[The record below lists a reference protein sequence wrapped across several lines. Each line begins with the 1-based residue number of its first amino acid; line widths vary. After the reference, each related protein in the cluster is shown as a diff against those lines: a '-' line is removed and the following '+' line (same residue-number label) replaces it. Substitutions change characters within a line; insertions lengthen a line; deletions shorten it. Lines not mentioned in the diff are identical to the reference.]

1 MQRTTAKLEETA
13 LSAQVPSC
21 SHMVAVGARAAPS
34 GCRILAT
41 QDGRRDVLALTV
53 SNWGQAGGT
62 DREPGLRGGGR
73 RLGTGAQLGGQIP
86 ASFLPSFQGSAVCP
100 PHTRGP
106 GAEPRVCR
114 EARHSHSLRARGW
127 QGPSAPPG
135 RSCGAPAQPSP
146 RDPSP
151 RSPSSCALCHWDPW
165 VPERE
170 LWRPRSPSPGG

>member
-86 ASFLPSFQGSAVCP
+86 ASFLPSFQGSQCA
-100 PHTRGP
+100 PHTHEDQVQSPVFAGRP
-106 GAEPRVCR
+106 GTAT
-114 EARHSHSLRARGW
+114 A
-127 QGPSAPPG
+127 
-135 RSCGAPAQPSP
+135 
-146 RDPSP
+146 
-151 RSPSSCALCHWDPW
+151 
-165 VPERE
+165 
-170 LWRPRSPSPGG
+170 